1 VILVRLPLG
10 CITPDE
16 IDRILG
22 CVLSYSDENFDAAL
36 MIGFASAI
44 RKEWAWRLKRGESVA
59 NLRAFAR
66 LANSADNEPAL
77 AAEPEPAA
85 DPLPGG

>member
-1 VILVRLPLG
+1 MYLVGRLPLG

-22 CVLSYSDENFDAAL
+22 CVLSYSDDNFDAAL

-44 RKEWAWRLKRGESVA
+44 RKEWAWRLKRGESIA

-66 LANSADNEPAL
+66 LADDSTGP
-77 AAEPEPAA
+77 
-85 DPLPGG
+85 PGLRT